1 MGVPRVLAVALAAL
15 FFAACAS
22 EDPESGGPTVAPT
35 IPGLG
40 SGSES
45 TTDGAPQTT
54 VGAPQTTDVP
64 PSLVASPTTVPAAP
78 APPPPDPSC
87 APGPDRI
94 VTELADDTFEA
105 VVVPD
110 YTLAE
115 QRLGDV
121 TIPAVRVPGF
131 TIPAHII
138 DNGCLISYNAPG
150 GCLGAVEIS
159 SVSIPE
165 VTIPGVE
172 IDPVVVD
179 GVELAPGI
187 EIPPV
192 TLAGASTPAVRREQT
207 CEIETS
213 DRTGGVPA
221 LVRDELIRPEFRREG
236 GTRSFIGRD
245 PVCVPA
251 GCSVRLSIDLV
262 TVPVRIS
269 SRVVA
274 PELVSVV
281 TMLDAEQGTA
291 VVETPGRTSYTA
303 SADVLFDPGEASL
316 RPDAIPALQSIVTAI
331 REAPPDTALLVEG
344 HTDSLGETAY
354 NDDLARARAE
364 GVAEWLVNEGGI
376 ALARITTV
384 GFGETTPV
392 APNTLDDGSDNPE
405 GRALNRRV
413 VISVLTGDG

>member
-1 MGVPRVLAVALAAL
+1 M
-15 FFAACAS
+15 
-22 EDPESGGPTVAPT
+22 
-35 IPGLG
+35 
-40 SGSES
+40 
-45 TTDGAPQTT
+45 
-54 VGAPQTTDVP
+54 P
-64 PSLVASPTTVPAAP
+64 PSLVASPTTAPAAP

-94 VTELADDTFEA
+94 VTDLADATVEA

-131 TIPAHII
+131 TIPAHIV

-159 SVSIPE
+159 SVSIPD

-179 GVELAPGI
+179 GVEVAPGI
-187 EIPPV
+187 EIEPV

-207 CEIETS
+207 CAIETS

-221 LVRDELIRPEFRREG
+221 LVRDELVRPEIRREG
-236 GTRSFIGRD
+236 GSRPFIGRD
-245 PVCVPA
+245 PICVPA
-251 GCSVRLSIDLV
+251 GCSVRLAIDHV
-262 TVPVRIS
+262 TVPVLIS
-269 SRVVA
+269 SGVVA

-281 TMLDAEQGTA
+281 TTLDAEQGTA

-316 RPDAIPALQSIVTAI
+316 RPDAIPSLQSIVTAI
-331 REAPPDTALLVEG
+331 QAAPPDAALLVEG

-354 NDDLARARAE
+354 NDALALARAE
-364 GVAEWLVNEGGI
+364 GVAEWLVTEGGI
-376 ALARITTV
+376 APARITTA
-384 GFGETTPV
+384 GFGESTPV

>member
-1 MGVPRVLAVALAAL
+1 MGLARVLVVALAAL
-15 FFAACAS
+15 VVAACAS
-22 EDPESGGPTVAPT
+22 EDPESGGPTVAT
-35 IPGLG
+35 MIPRPG

-45 TTDGAPQTT
+45 TAKPEEATDGASGTT
-54 VGAPQTTDVP
+54 GVP
-64 PSLVASPTTVPAAP
+64 PSVVASPTTAPAA
-78 APPPPDPSC
+78 AEPPPPDPSC

-94 VTELADDTFEA
+94 VTELADDTVEA

-131 TIPAHII
+131 TIPAHIV

-159 SVSIPE
+159 SVSIPD

-179 GVELAPGI
+179 GVELAAGI
-187 EIPPV
+187 EIQPV

-207 CEIETS
+207 CAIETS

-236 GTRSFIGRD
+236 GMRSFIGRD

-281 TMLDAEQGTA
+281 TTLDAEQGTA

-316 RPDAIPALQSIVTAI
+316 RPDAIPSLQSIIAAI
-331 REAPPDTALLVEG
+331 RSAPPDAALLVEG

-354 NDDLARARAE
+354 NDALARARAE
-364 GVAEWLVNEGGI
+364 GVAEWLVAEGGI
-376 ALARITTV
+376 ALERITTL

-392 APNTLDDGSDNPE
+392 APNTLDDGTDNPE

-413 VISVLTGDG
+413 VISVLTDDG

>member
-1 MGVPRVLAVALAAL
+1 M
-15 FFAACAS
+15 
-22 EDPESGGPTVAPT
+22 
-35 IPGLG
+35 
-40 SGSES
+40 
-45 TTDGAPQTT
+45 
-54 VGAPQTTDVP
+54 P
-64 PSLVASPTTVPAAP
+64 PSLVASPTTAPAAP
-78 APPPPDPSC
+78 ALPPPDPSC

-94 VTELADDTFEA
+94 VTDLADDTFEA

-131 TIPAHII
+131 TIPAHIV
-138 DNGCLISYNAPG
+138 DNGCLISFHAPG

-159 SVSIPE
+159 SVSIPD

-179 GVELAPGI
+179 GVEVAPGI
-187 EIPPV
+187 EIQPV
-192 TLAGASTPAVRREQT
+192 TLAGAGTPAVRREQT
-207 CEIETS
+207 CAIETS

-236 GTRSFIGRD
+236 GTRPFIGRD
-245 PVCVPA
+245 PICVPA

-262 TVPVRIS
+262 NVPVRIS
-269 SRVVA
+269 SRVVV
-274 PELVSVV
+274 PELVSVL
-281 TMLDAEQGTA
+281 TTLDDTQGTA
-291 VVETPGRTSYTA
+291 VAETPGRTSYTT
-303 SADVLFDPGEASL
+303 SADVLFDPGEAAL
-316 RPDAIPALQSIVTAI
+316 RPDAVPSLRSIVTAI
-331 REAPPDTALLVEG
+331 QAAPPGAALLVEG

-354 NDDLARARAE
+354 NDALALARAE
-364 GVAEWLVNEGGI
+364 GVAEWLVTEGGI
-376 ALARITTV
+376 APERITTG
-384 GFGETTPV
+384 GFGESTPV
-392 APNTLDDGSDNPE
+392 APNTLDDGSDNPQ